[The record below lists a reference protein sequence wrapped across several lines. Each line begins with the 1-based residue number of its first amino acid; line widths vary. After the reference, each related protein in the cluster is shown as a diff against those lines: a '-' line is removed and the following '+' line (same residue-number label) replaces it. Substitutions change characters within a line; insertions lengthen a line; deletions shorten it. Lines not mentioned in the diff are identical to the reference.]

1 VTDPLILFI
10 ATAGPQDISIAR
22 REPDGTLR
30 RAEYANVNWLE
41 RLSRD
46 KPSVVSL
53 NPDTDLRLFDER
65 MRENL
70 ARMTDFSSVLDLT
83 GHVSGYFTAMK
94 RYHGS
99 DWSFDIAGTGTDVY
113 TLSEALGIPVQSYAP
128 DKNSTNRLN
137 WTMRLWERTKN

>member
-1 VTDPLILFI
+1 MTDPIVLFV
-10 ATAGPQDISIAR
+10 ATAGAQDISVAR

-46 KPSVVSL
+46 DPAVVSL
-53 NPDTDLRLFDER
+53 DPTVDLVYFHTR
-65 MRENL
+65 MIENL
-70 ARMTDFSSVLDLT
+70 ARTSTFSGVLDLSY
-83 GHVSGYFTAMK
+83 HLSGYFTAMK

-99 DWSFDIAGTGTDVY
+99 DFPSGIAGPYLDIFE
-113 TLSEALGIPVQSYAP
+113 LSEAVGVPVQSYAP

-137 WTMRLWERTKN
+137 WTMRLWERTRL